1 VAIRPAHQQQRP
13 LSALSSLLG
22 VRLDPNTA
30 SGTSL
35 SRSELG
41 SVSGVTLDSR
51 AVCPGDLYAALPG
64 ARMHGAAFCDDAVAA
79 GAVAVLTD
87 PDGRA
92 RAVASGVP
100 VFVLTDPRAR
110 LGEIA
115 CWVYG
120 DPSSQLGL
128 IGVTGTSGKTTS
140 TYLIEAGLRAAGHR
154 TGLIG
159 GIEIKIGTDVVPSS
173 LTTPEAPDLQAL
185 FAVMAE
191 RGVTAAAMEVSSHSL
206 SLGRVAGTRFDV
218 AVFTNLS
225 QDHLDFHAD
234 LEDYFRAKASLF
246 VPPVIGVVNIDDRHG
261 RRLAASAPVPI
272 TTFSATGAAE
282 ADWRALD
289 VRSGADGST
298 FRVIGP
304 GGVEADVSIGLAG
317 TFNVAN
323 ALGALVALVEAG
335 VGLED
340 AVAGVAA
347 CPGVP
352 GRLERVSG
360 PVKWDGEA
368 GGLTAFVDYSHKPGA
383 VEAVLRSLRP
393 VTRENLII
401 VLGCG
406 GDRDRAKR
414 PMMGAAAASLADV
427 AILTSDNPRTEDPL
441 AILAAMLDG
450 VLSVPRDERARVI
463 IEPDRAAAISQAVS
477 LAAPG
482 DVIVVAGKGHE
493 TGQYVAGAVLPFD
506 DRQVT
511 AAALAQREQAE
522 RERDQQGKDQ
532 RGQEQPEPDQLGP
545 DQPEPDQLGPDQPG
559 PLGAGPLTSALDPWA
574 VNR

>member
-1 VAIRPAHQQQRP
+1 MRPARQQPRP
-13 LSALSSLLG
+13 LSALGPLLG
-22 VRLDPNTA
+22 VRLASVGSSFSPND
-30 SGTSL
+30 
-35 SRSELG
+35 LG
-41 SVSGVTLDSR
+41 CVTGVTLDSR
-51 AVCPGDLYAALPG
+51 VVVPGDLYVALPG
-64 ARMHGAAFCDDAVAA
+64 TKVHGAAFCADAVAA

-92 RAVASGVP
+92 RAAQTGVP
-100 VFVLTDPRAR
+100 VFVLADPRGK
-110 LGEIA
+110 LGEVS

-120 DPSSQLGL
+120 NPSSRLLL

-140 TYLIEAGLRAAGHR
+140 TYLLESGLRAAGHQ

-159 GIEIKIGTDVVPSS
+159 GVETRIGGDRLPSS

-191 RGVTAAAMEVSSHSL
+191 RGATAAAMEVSSHSL
-206 SLGRVAGTRFDV
+206 ALGRVGGTSFDV

-225 QDHLDFHAD
+225 QDHLDFHPD

-246 VPPVIGVVNIDDRHG
+246 MPPDAFRGGLGGSSPRVSTVLGVINIDDKYG
-261 RRLAASAPVPI
+261 RRLASSALVPI
-272 TTFSATGAAE
+272 TTFSALGRDE
-282 ADWRALD
+282 ADWRAVD

-304 GGVEADVSIGLAG
+304 GGVEADVSVGLAG
-317 TFNVAN
+317 VFNVAN
-323 ALGALVALVEAG
+323 ALGAVVALVESG

-340 AVAGVAA
+340 AVAGIAA

-352 GRLERVSG
+352 GRLERV
-360 PVKWDGEA
+360 PA
-368 GGLTAFVDYSHKPGA
+368 PGLDITAFVDYSHKPGA

-393 VTRENLII
+393 VTRGSLII

-427 AILTSDNPRTEDPL
+427 AILTSDSPRSEDPL
-441 AILAAMLDG
+441 AILVAMLDG
-450 VLSVPRDERARVI
+450 VLSVPQDDRARVI
-463 IEPDRAAAISQAVS
+463 VEPDRAAAIAQAVG

-506 DRQVT
+506 DREVT
-511 AAALAQREQAE
+511 ASALERLAKAE
-522 RERDQQGKDQ
+522 
-532 RGQEQPEPDQLGP
+532 
-545 DQPEPDQLGPDQPG
+545 PG
-559 PLGAGPLTSALDPWA
+559 PADPWG
-574 VNR
+574 VGL

>member
-1 VAIRPAHQQQRP
+1 VAIRPARQQPRP
-13 LSALSSLLG
+13 LSALGSLLG
-22 VRLDPNTA
+22 VRLASVGNSFSPND
-30 SGTSL
+30 
-35 SRSELG
+35 LG
-41 SVSGVTLDSR
+41 FVTGVTLDSR
-51 AVCPGDLYAALPG
+51 VVAPGDLYVALPG
-64 ARMHGAAFCDDAVAA
+64 TNVHGAAFSADAVAA
-79 GAVAVLTD
+79 GAAAVLTD

-92 RAVASGVP
+92 RAAATGMP
-100 VFVLTDPRAR
+100 VFVLADPRGK

-120 DPSSQLGL
+120 NPSSRLRL

-140 TYLIEAGLRAAGHR
+140 TYLLESGLRAAGHQ

-159 GIEIKIGTDVVPSS
+159 GVETRIGTDRLPSS

-206 SLGRVAGTRFDV
+206 ALGRVAGTSFDV

-246 VPPVIGVVNIDDRHG
+246 MPPVHGVVNIDDKHG
-261 RRLAASAPVPI
+261 RRLASSALVPI
-272 TTFSATGAAE
+272 TTFSAAGKNE
-282 ADWRALD
+282 ADWRAVD

-304 GGVEADVSIGLAG
+304 GGVEADVSAGLAG
-317 TFNVAN
+317 VFNVAN

-335 VGLED
+335 VRLED
-340 AVAGVAA
+340 AVAGIAA

-352 GRLERVSG
+352 GRLERV
-360 PVKWDGEA
+360 PAA
-368 GGLTAFVDYSHKPGA
+368 GLDITAFVDYSHKPGA

-393 VTRENLII
+393 VTRGSLVI

-427 AILTSDNPRTEDPL
+427 AILTSDNPRSEDPL

-450 VLSVPRDERARVI
+450 VLSVPQDERARVI
-463 IEPDRAAAISQAVS
+463 VEPDRAAAIAQAVA

-482 DVIVVAGKGHE
+482 DVIVIAGKGHE

-506 DRQVT
+506 DRKVT
-511 AAALAQREQAE
+511 AAALERAAKAE
-522 RERDQQGKDQ
+522 
-532 RGQEQPEPDQLGP
+532 
-545 DQPEPDQLGPDQPG
+545 PG
-559 PLGAGPLTSALDPWA
+559 LADPWG
-574 VNR
+574 VDR

>member
-1 VAIRPAHQQQRP
+1 MAIRPARPQPRP
-13 LSALSSLLG
+13 LSALGSLLG
-22 VRLDPNTA
+22 VRLA
-30 SGTSL
+30 SVGKSL
-35 SRSELG
+35 SSNDLG
-41 SVSGVTLDSR
+41 FVSGVTLDSR
-51 AVCPGDLYAALPG
+51 TVAPGDLYVALPG
-64 ARMHGAAFCDDAVAA
+64 TKVHGAAFCADAVAA

-92 RAVASGVP
+92 RATATGVP
-100 VFVLTDPRAR
+100 VFVLADPRGK
-110 LGEIA
+110 LGDVS

-120 DPSSQLGL
+120 DPSSRLRL

-140 TYLIEAGLRAAGHR
+140 TYLLESGLRAAGHQ

-159 GIEIKIGTDVVPSS
+159 GVETRIGRDRLPST

-206 SLGRVAGTRFDV
+206 ALGRVAGTSFDV

-225 QDHLDFHAD
+225 QDHLDFHVD

-246 VPPVIGVVNIDDRHG
+246 MPPVLGVINLDDKYG
-261 RRLAASAPVPI
+261 RRLASSALVPV
-272 TTFSATGAAE
+272 TTFSATGKDE
-282 ADWRALD
+282 ADWRAVD

-304 GGVEADVSIGLAG
+304 GGVEADVSVGLAG
-317 TFNVAN
+317 VFNVAN
-323 ALGALVALVEAG
+323 ALGAVVALVESG
-335 VGLED
+335 VRLED
-340 AVAGVAA
+340 AVAGLAA

-352 GRLERVSG
+352 GRLERV
-360 PVKWDGEA
+360 PA
-368 GGLTAFVDYSHKPGA
+368 PGLDITAFVDYSHKPGA

-393 VTRENLII
+393 VTQGSLII

-406 GDRDRAKR
+406 GDRDKAKR
-414 PMMGAAAASLADV
+414 PMMGAAAAALADV
-427 AILTSDNPRTEDPL
+427 AILTSDNPRSEDPL

-450 VLSVPRDERARVI
+450 VLSVPQDDRARI
-463 IEPDRAAAISQAVS
+463 IVEPDRAAAIAQAVG

-506 DRQVT
+506 DRRVT
-511 AAALAQREQAE
+511 AAALE
-522 RERDQQGKDQ
+522 RVAK
-532 RGQEQPEPDQLGP
+532 GQ
-545 DQPEPDQLGPDQPG
+545 
-559 PLGAGPLTSALDPWA
+559 SAADFDPWA
-574 VNR
+574 VDR

>member
-1 VAIRPAHQQQRP
+1 VAIRPARQQPKP
-13 LSALSSLLG
+13 LSVLGSLLG
-22 VRLDPNTA
+22 VRLA
-30 SGTSL
+30 SAGS
-35 SRSELG
+35 SFPPDELG
-41 SVSGVTLDSR
+41 FVSGITLDSR
-51 AVCPGDLYAALPG
+51 TVAPGDLYVALPG
-64 ARMHGAAFCDDAVAA
+64 SRVHGAAFCADAVAA

-87 PDGRA
+87 PDGKA
-92 RAVASGVP
+92 RAAATGVP
-100 VFVLTDPRAR
+100 VFVVADPRGK

-120 DPSSQLGL
+120 DPSGPLAV
-128 IGVTGTSGKTTS
+128 IGVTGTSGKTTT
-140 TYLIEAGLRAAGHR
+140 TYLIESGLRQAGHR

-159 GIEIKIGTDVVPSS
+159 GVETRIAGQQMSSS

-206 SLGRVAGTRFDV
+206 ALGRVAGTSFDV

-234 LEDYFRAKASLF
+234 MEDYFRAKASLF
-246 VPPVIGVVNIDDRHG
+246 MPPVIGVVNIDDKYG
-261 RRLAASAPVPI
+261 RRLAATAIVPV
-272 TTFSATGAAE
+272 TTFSAAGRAE
-282 ADWRALD
+282 ADWRAAD

-304 GGVEADVSIGLAG
+304 GGVEADVSAGLVG

-323 ALGALVALVEAG
+323 ALGAVVALVEAG
-335 VGLED
+335 IGLED
-340 AVAGVAA
+340 AVAGIAA

-352 GRLERVSG
+352 GRLERV
-360 PVKWDGEA
+360 PAPA
-368 GGLTAFVDYSHKPGA
+368 GLDITAFVDYSHKPGA

-393 VTRENLII
+393 VTRGSLII

-414 PMMGAAAASLADV
+414 PMMGAAASSLADV
-427 AILTSDNPRTEDPL
+427 AILTSDNPRSEDPL

-450 VLSVPRDERARVI
+450 VLSVPQADRARVI
-463 IEPDRAAAISQAVS
+463 VEPDRAAAIWQAVS

-493 TGQYVAGAVLPFD
+493 TGQYVAGTVLPFD

-511 AAALAQREQAE
+511 AEALE
-522 RERDQQGKDQ
+522 RLAK
-532 RGQEQPEPDQLGP
+532 GQPPP
-545 DQPEPDQLGPDQPG
+545 
-559 PLGAGPLTSALDPWA
+559 DPWA
-574 VNR
+574 VDR

>member
-1 VAIRPAHQQQRP
+1 VAIRPAFRQQRP
-13 LSALSSLLG
+13 LSALSALLG
-22 VRLDPNTA
+22 VRLVTTGPSHSPNDLGFL
-30 SGTSL
+30 SGL
-35 SRSELG
+35 
-41 SVSGVTLDSR
+41 TLDSR
-51 AVCPGDLYAALPG
+51 SVEPGDLYVALPG
-64 ARMHGAAFCDDAVAA
+64 AHVHGAAFCADAVAA

-87 PDGRA
+87 PDGRS

-100 VFVLTDPRAR
+100 VFVLADPRGR

-120 DPSSQLGL
+120 NPSSRLRL

-154 TGLIG
+154 TGLVG
-159 GIEIKIGTDVVPSS
+159 GVELRVGEERLASS

-206 SLGRVAGTRFDV
+206 ALGRVAGTSFDV

-246 VPPVIGVVNIDDRHG
+246 MPPEPSRGGLGGASPRASTAIGVVNIDDKYG
-261 RRLAASAPVPI
+261 RRLAATAPVPV
-272 TTFSATGAAE
+272 TTFSAAGNRD
-282 ADWRALD
+282 ADWRAAD
-289 VRSGADGST
+289 VRPGADGST
-298 FRVIGP
+298 FRLIGP
-304 GGVEADVSIGLAG
+304 GGIEADSSVGLAG
-317 TFNVAN
+317 VFNVSN
-323 ALGALVALVEAG
+323 AVGALVALVEAG
-335 VGLED
+335 IRLED

-352 GRLERVSG
+352 GRLERVPAPAPALG
-360 PVKWDGEA
+360 V
-368 GGLTAFVDYSHKPGA
+368 TAFVDYSHKPGA

-393 VTRENLII
+393 VTQGNLII

-427 AILTSDNPRTEDPL
+427 AILTSDNPRSEDPL
-441 AILAAMLDG
+441 EILAAMLGG
-450 VLSVPRDERARVI
+450 VLTVPREERGRVI
-463 IEPDRAAAISQAVS
+463 IEPDRAAAIAQAVA
-477 LAAPG
+477 LASPG

-493 TGQYVAGAVLPFD
+493 TGQYVAGSVLPFD
-506 DRQVT
+506 DRKVT
-511 AAALAQREQAE
+511 AEALE
-522 RERDQQGKDQ
+522 RLAKSQDSWTVTQ
-532 RGQEQPEPDQLGP
+532 
-545 DQPEPDQLGPDQPG
+545 
-559 PLGAGPLTSALDPWA
+559 
-574 VNR
+574 

>member
-1 VAIRPAHQQQRP
+1 MAIRPARQRPKP
-13 LSALSSLLG
+13 LSALGSLLG
-22 VRLDPNTA
+22 VRLDP
-30 SGTSL
+30 GTRVRNSY
-35 SRSELG
+35 SPNDLG
-41 SVSGVTLDSR
+41 CVSGVTLDSR
-51 AVCPGDLYAALPG
+51 AVSPGDLYVALPG
-64 ARMHGAAFCDDAVAA
+64 AKVHGAAFSADAVAA

-92 RAVASGVP
+92 RAAATGVP
-100 VFVLTDPRAR
+100 VFVLADPRGK
-110 LGEIA
+110 LGEVC

-120 DPSSQLGL
+120 NPSSRLRL

-140 TYLIEAGLRAAGHR
+140 TYLLESGLRAAGHQ

-159 GIEIKIGTDVVPSS
+159 GVETRIGRDRLPSS

-206 SLGRVAGTRFDV
+206 ALGRVAGTSFDV

-246 VPPVIGVVNIDDRHG
+246 MPPVLGVINIDDKHG
-261 RRLAASAPVPI
+261 RRLAASALVPV
-272 TTFSATGAAE
+272 TTFSATGKDE
-282 ADWRALD
+282 ADWRAVD

-304 GGVEADVSIGLAG
+304 GGVEADVSVGLAG
-317 TFNVAN
+317 VFNVAN
-323 ALGALVALVEAG
+323 ALGAVVALVESG
-335 VGLED
+335 VRLED
-340 AVAGVAA
+340 AVAGIAA

-352 GRLERVSG
+352 GRLERV
-360 PVKWDGEA
+360 PA
-368 GGLTAFVDYSHKPGA
+368 PGLDITAFVDYSHKPGA

-393 VTRENLII
+393 VTRGNLII

-427 AILTSDNPRTEDPL
+427 AILTSDNPRSEDPL

-450 VLSVPRDERARVI
+450 VLSVPEDERARVI
-463 IEPDRAAAISQAVS
+463 VEPDRAAAIAQAAG

-506 DRQVT
+506 DRNVT
-511 AAALAQREQAE
+511 AAALERVAKTQA
-522 RERDQQGKDQ
+522 
-532 RGQEQPEPDQLGP
+532 
-545 DQPEPDQLGPDQPG
+545 
-559 PLGAGPLTSALDPWA
+559 AFDPWA
-574 VNR
+574 VEP

>member
-1 VAIRPAHQQQRP
+1 VANRPARPQPRP
-13 LSALSSLLG
+13 LSALGSLLG
-22 VRLDPNTA
+22 VRLA
-30 SGTSL
+30 SAG
-35 SRSELG
+35 G
-41 SVSGVTLDSR
+41 SVSPDELGFITGITLDSR
-51 AVCPGDLYAALPG
+51 CVRPGDLYVALPG
-64 ARMHGAAFCDDAVAA
+64 ARVHGAAFCADAVAA
-79 GAVAVLTD
+79 GAAAVLTD

-92 RAVASGVP
+92 RAAATGVP
-100 VFVLTDPRAR
+100 VFVLADPRTR
-110 LGEIA
+110 LGEVA

-120 DPSSQLGL
+120 NPSSRLRL

-140 TYLIEAGLRAAGHR
+140 TYLLEAGLRAAGHL

-159 GIEIKIGTDVVPSS
+159 GVETRIGEDRLPST

-185 FAVMAE
+185 FAVMVE

-206 SLGRVAGTRFDV
+206 SLGRVAGTSFDV

-246 VPPVIGVVNIDDRHG
+246 MPPVMGVVNIDDKYG
-261 RRLAASAPVPI
+261 RRLAVSGLVPI
-272 TTFSATGAAE
+272 TTFSAAGKPE
-282 ADWRALD
+282 ADWRAVD

-304 GGVEADVSIGLAG
+304 GGVEADVSAGLAG
-317 TFNVAN
+317 VFNVAN
-323 ALGALVALVEAG
+323 ALGAVVALVEAG
-335 VGLED
+335 VRLED
-340 AVAGVAA
+340 AVAGIAA

-352 GRLERVSG
+352 GRLERV
-360 PVKWDGEA
+360 PA
-368 GGLTAFVDYSHKPGA
+368 PGLDVTAFVDYSHKPGA

-393 VTRENLII
+393 VTQSNLII

-427 AILTSDNPRTEDPL
+427 AILTSDNPRSEDPL
-441 AILAAMLDG
+441 AILDAMLDG
-450 VLSVPRDERARVI
+450 VLSVPQTERARVI
-463 IEPDRAAAISQAVS
+463 IEPDRAAAIWQAVS
-477 LAAPG
+477 MATAG

-493 TGQYVAGAVLPFD
+493 TGQYVAGSVLPFD

-511 AAALAQREQAE
+511 AAALE
-522 RERDQQGKDQ
+522 RVAK
-532 RGQEQPEPDQLGP
+532 GQPF
-545 DQPEPDQLGPDQPG
+545 
-559 PLGAGPLTSALDPWA
+559 ADPWA
-574 VNR
+574 VDP

>member
-1 VAIRPAHQQQRP
+1 VAIRPAHQLQRP

-22 VRLDPNTA
+22 VRLAAVGNSLMPN
-30 SGTSL
+30 
-35 SRSELG
+35 ELG
-41 SVSGVTLDSR
+41 SVRGVTLDSR
-51 AVCPGDLYAALPG
+51 SVCPGDLYVALPG
-64 ARMHGAAFCDDAVAA
+64 AKVHGAAFCEQAVAA

-87 PDGRA
+87 PDGRS
-92 RAVASGVP
+92 RAAASGVP
-100 VFVLTDPRAR
+100 VFVLADPRAR

-120 DPSSQLGL
+120 DPSSRLRL
-128 IGVTGTSGKTTS
+128 IGVTGTSGKTTTS
-140 TYLIEAGLRAAGHR
+140 YLLESGLRAAGHL
-154 TGLIG
+154 TGLVGGVEIRIG
-159 GIEIKIGTDVVPSS
+159 RETVASA

-185 FAVMAE
+185 FAVMVE

-206 SLGRVAGTRFDV
+206 SLGRVAGTDFDV

-246 VPPVIGVVNIDDRHG
+246 VPPVIGVVNIDDKYG
-261 RRLAASAPVPI
+261 RKLASIAPVPV
-272 TTFSATGAAE
+272 TTFSAAGRPD
-282 ADWRALD
+282 ADWRAAD

-298 FRVIGP
+298 FRLIGP
-304 GGVEADVSIGLAG
+304 GGVEADVSVGLAG
-317 TFNVAN
+317 VFNVAN
-323 ALGALVALVEAG
+323 AVGALVALVEAG
-335 VGLED
+335 IRLED
-340 AVAGVAA
+340 AVAGVGA

-352 GRLERVSG
+352 GRLERVPVSG
-360 PVKWDGEA
+360 LDV
-368 GGLTAFVDYSHKPGA
+368 TAFVDYSHKPGA

-393 VTRENLII
+393 VTQGNLII

-427 AILTSDNPRTEDPL
+427 AILTSDNPRSEDPL

-450 VLSVPRDERARVI
+450 VLSVPQEDRARLIV
-463 IEPDRAAAISQAVS
+463 EPDRAAAIAQAVS
-477 LAAPG
+477 LAAAG

-493 TGQYVAGAVLPFD
+493 TGQYVAGKVLPFD
-506 DRQVT
+506 DREVT
-511 AAALAQREQAE
+511 AAALRQAAYRQAAPPAHREPAH
-522 RERDQQGKDQ
+522 REPAHR
-532 RGQEQPEPDQLGP
+532 EPDEGEL
-545 DQPEPDQLGPDQPG
+545 EPP
-559 PLGAGPLTSALDPWA
+559 PLDAALQTWA

>member
-1 VAIRPAHQQQRP
+1 VAIRPARQQPKP
-13 LSALSSLLG
+13 LSALGSLLG
-22 VRLDPNTA
+22 VRLDRNTSVGSSFSPND
-30 SGTSL
+30 
-35 SRSELG
+35 LG
-41 SVSGVTLDSR
+41 CVTGVTLDSR
-51 AVCPGDLYAALPG
+51 VVAPGDLYVALPG
-64 ARMHGAAFCDDAVAA
+64 TKVHGAAFCADAVAA

-92 RAVASGVP
+92 RAAQTGVP
-100 VFVLTDPRAR
+100 VFVLADPRGK
-110 LGEIA
+110 LGEVS

-120 DPSSQLGL
+120 NPSSRLRL

-140 TYLIEAGLRAAGHR
+140 TYLLESGLRAAGHQ

-159 GIEIKIGTDVVPSS
+159 GVETRIGRDRLPSS

-206 SLGRVAGTRFDV
+206 ALGRVGGTSFDV

-225 QDHLDFHAD
+225 QDHLDFHPD

-246 VPPVIGVVNIDDRHG
+246 MPPEPFRGGLGGSSPRVSTAQGVVNIDDKYG
-261 RRLAASAPVPI
+261 RRLASSALVPI
-272 TTFSATGAAE
+272 TTFSATGRDE
-282 ADWRALD
+282 ADWRAVD

-304 GGVEADVSIGLAG
+304 GGVEADVSVGLAG
-317 TFNVAN
+317 VFNVAN
-323 ALGALVALVEAG
+323 ALGAVVALVESG

-340 AVAGVAA
+340 AVAGIAA

-352 GRLERVSG
+352 GRLERV
-360 PVKWDGEA
+360 PA
-368 GGLTAFVDYSHKPGA
+368 LGLDITAFVDYSHKPGA

-393 VTRENLII
+393 VTRGSLII

-427 AILTSDNPRTEDPL
+427 AILTSDNPRSEDPL

-450 VLSVPRDERARVI
+450 VLSVPQDDRARVI
-463 IEPDRAAAISQAVS
+463 VEPDRAAAIAQAVG
-477 LAAPG
+477 LAAPC

-506 DRQVT
+506 DRAVT
-511 AAALAQREQAE
+511 ASALERAA
-522 RERDQQGKDQ
+522 K
-532 RGQEQPEPDQLGP
+532 GQPP
-545 DQPEPDQLGPDQPG
+545 
-559 PLGAGPLTSALDPWA
+559 LDPWA
-574 VNR
+574 VDR

>member
-13 LSALSSLLG
+13 LSALSALLG
-22 VRLDPNTA
+22 VRLGAVGNSLLPN
-30 SGTSL
+30 
-35 SRSELG
+35 ELG
-41 SVSGVTLDSR
+41 SASGITLDSR
-51 AVCPGDLYAALPG
+51 QVRPGDLYVALPG
-64 ARMHGAAFCDDAVAA
+64 ARVHGAAFCDDAAAA

-92 RAVASGVP
+92 RAAASGVP
-100 VFVLTDPRAR
+100 VFVLADPRAR

-120 DPSSQLGL
+120 DPSSRLRL

-140 TYLIEAGLRAAGHR
+140 SYLIESGLRAAGHL
-154 TGLIG
+154 TGLVGGVEIRIG
-159 GIEIKIGTDVVPSS
+159 KETVASS

-206 SLGRVAGTRFDV
+206 SLGRVAGTSFDV

-246 VPPVIGVVNIDDRHG
+246 VPPVIGVVNIDDKYG
-261 RRLAASAPVPI
+261 RRLASSAPDRGVPV
-272 TTFSATGAAE
+272 TTFSAAGRQE
-282 ADWRALD
+282 ADWRAAD

-298 FRVIGP
+298 FRLIGP
-304 GGVEADVSIGLAG
+304 GGVEADVSVGLAG
-317 TFNVAN
+317 VFNVAN

-335 VGLED
+335 IGLDD

-352 GRLERVSG
+352 GRLERV
-360 PVKWDGEA
+360 PA
-368 GGLTAFVDYSHKPGA
+368 TGLEVTAFVDYSHKPGA

-393 VTRENLII
+393 VTQGNLII

-414 PMMGAAAASLADV
+414 PMMGAAAAALADV
-427 AILTSDNPRTEDPL
+427 AILTSDNPRSEDPL

-450 VLSVPRDERARVI
+450 VLSVPQEERARVI
-463 IEPDRAAAISQAVS
+463 IEPDRAAAIAQAVL
-477 LAAPG
+477 LATSG

-493 TGQYVAGAVLPFD
+493 TGQYVAGMVLPFD

-511 AAALAQREQAE
+511 AAALRELPQSKLT
-522 RERDQQGKDQ
+522 QG
-532 RGQEQPEPDQLGP
+532 
-545 DQPEPDQLGPDQPG
+545 QPG
-559 PLGAGPLTSALDPWA
+559 QGPLASALDSWA

>member
-1 VAIRPAHQQQRP
+1 VAIRPARQQPKP
-13 LSALSSLLG
+13 LSALGSLLG
-22 VRLDPNTA
+22 VRLDPV
-30 SGTSL
+30 G
-35 SRSELG
+35 RSFSPNDLG
-41 SVSGVTLDSR
+41 CVTGVTLDSR
-51 AVCPGDLYAALPG
+51 AVQPGDLYVALPG
-64 ARMHGAAFCDDAVAA
+64 SKVHGAAFCADAVAA

-87 PDGRA
+87 PDGRV
-92 RAVASGVP
+92 RAAQTGVP
-100 VFVLTDPRAR
+100 VFVLADPRGK
-110 LGEIA
+110 LGEVSS
-115 CWVYG
+115 WVYG
-120 DPSSQLGL
+120 NPSSRLRL

-140 TYLIEAGLRAAGHR
+140 TYLLESGLRAAGHQ

-159 GIEIKIGTDVVPSS
+159 GVETRIGPDQLPST
-173 LTTPEAPDLQAL
+173 LTTPEAPDLQAM

-206 SLGRVAGTRFDV
+206 ALGRVAGTGFDV

-246 VPPVIGVVNIDDRHG
+246 MPPEDLRGGLGGSSPRVSTGIGVVNIDDKYG
-261 RRLAASAPVPI
+261 RRLASSALVPI
-272 TTFSATGAAE
+272 TTFSAAGKNE
-282 ADWRALD
+282 ADWRAVD

-304 GGVEADVSIGLAG
+304 GGVEADVSVGLAG
-317 TFNVAN
+317 VFNVAN
-323 ALGALVALVEAG
+323 ALGAVVALVESG

-340 AVAGVAA
+340 AVAGIAA

-352 GRLERVSG
+352 GRLERV
-360 PVKWDGEA
+360 PA
-368 GGLTAFVDYSHKPGA
+368 PGLDVTAFVDYSHKPGA

-393 VTRENLII
+393 VTAGSLII

-427 AILTSDNPRTEDPL
+427 AILTSDNPRSEDPL

-450 VLSVPRDERARVI
+450 VLSVPREDRARVI
-463 IEPDRAAAISQAVS
+463 VEPDRAAAIAQAVT

-482 DVIVVAGKGHE
+482 DVIVIAGKGHE
-493 TGQYVAGAVLPFD
+493 TGQYVAGMVLPFD
-506 DRQVT
+506 DRTVT
-511 AAALAQREQAE
+511 ASALERAA
-522 RERDQQGKDQ
+522 K
-532 RGQEQPEPDQLGP
+532 GQPP
-545 DQPEPDQLGPDQPG
+545 
-559 PLGAGPLTSALDPWA
+559 LDPWA
-574 VNR
+574 VDR

>member
-1 VAIRPAHQQQRP
+1 VAIRPAHPQPKP
-13 LSALSSLLG
+13 LSALGSLLG
-22 VRLDPNTA
+22 VRLASVENSFSPNDLGGVTA
-30 SGTSL
+30 
-35 SRSELG
+35 
-41 SVSGVTLDSR
+41 VTLDSR
-51 AVCPGDLYAALPG
+51 AVAPGDLYVALPG
-64 ARMHGAAFCDDAVAA
+64 TRVHGAAFCADAVAA

-92 RAVASGVP
+92 RAAATGVP
-100 VFVLTDPRAR
+100 VFVLADPRAR

-120 DPSSQLGL
+120 NPSSRLQL

-140 TYLIEAGLRAAGHR
+140 TYLLESGLRAAGHQ

-159 GIEIKIGTDVVPSS
+159 GVETRIGRDQLPST

-206 SLGRVAGTRFDV
+206 TLGRVAGTSFDV

-246 VPPVIGVVNIDDRHG
+246 MLPARGGLGKSSPLASTEVGVVNIDDAYG
-261 RRLAASAPVPI
+261 RRLASSALVPI
-272 TTFSATGAAE
+272 TTFSAQGQQG
-282 ADWRALD
+282 ADWRAVD

-298 FRVIGP
+298 FRVLGP
-304 GGVEADVSIGLAG
+304 GGVEADVSVGLAG
-317 TFNVAN
+317 VFNVAN
-323 ALGALVALVEAG
+323 ALGAVVALVEAG
-335 VGLED
+335 VRLED
-340 AVAGVAA
+340 AVAGIAA

-352 GRLERVSG
+352 GRLQRV
-360 PVKWDGEA
+360 PA
-368 GGLTAFVDYSHKPGA
+368 PGLDITAFVDYSHKPGA

-393 VTRENLII
+393 VTQGSLMI

-427 AILTSDNPRTEDPL
+427 AILTSDNPRSEDPL

-450 VLSVPRDERARVI
+450 VLSVPQSQRARVI
-463 IEPDRAAAISQAVS
+463 VEPDRAAAIAQAVG

-493 TGQYVAGAVLPFD
+493 TGQYIAGTVLPFD
-506 DRQVT
+506 DRKVT
-511 AAALAQREQAE
+511 A
-522 RERDQQGKDQ
+522 
-532 RGQEQPEPDQLGP
+532 
-545 DQPEPDQLGPDQPG
+545 
-559 PLGAGPLTSALDPWA
+559 SALERMAKDRVSFDPWA
-574 VNR
+574 EDR

>member
-1 VAIRPAHQQQRP
+1 VAIRPARQQPRP
-13 LSALSSLLG
+13 LSALGSLLG
-22 VRLDPNTA
+22 VRLASVGNTFSPND
-30 SGTSL
+30 
-35 SRSELG
+35 LG
-41 SVSGVTLDSR
+41 FVTGVTLDSR
-51 AVCPGDLYAALPG
+51 VVAPGDLYVALPG
-64 ARMHGAAFCDDAVAA
+64 TNVHGAAFSADAVAA
-79 GAVAVLTD
+79 GAAAVLTD

-92 RAVASGVP
+92 RAAATGMP
-100 VFVLTDPRAR
+100 VFVLADPRGK

-120 DPSSQLGL
+120 NPSSRLRL

-140 TYLIEAGLRAAGHR
+140 TYLLESGLRAAGHQ

-159 GIEIKIGTDVVPSS
+159 GVETRIGTDRLPSS

-206 SLGRVAGTRFDV
+206 ALGRVAGTSFDV

-246 VPPVIGVVNIDDRHG
+246 MPPVHGVVNIDDRHG
-261 RRLAASAPVPI
+261 RRLASSALVPI
-272 TTFSATGAAE
+272 TTFSAAGKNE
-282 ADWRALD
+282 ADWRAVD

-304 GGVEADVSIGLAG
+304 GGVEADVSAGLAG
-317 TFNVAN
+317 VFNVAN

-335 VGLED
+335 VRLED
-340 AVAGVAA
+340 AVAGIAA

-352 GRLERVSG
+352 GRLERV
-360 PVKWDGEA
+360 PAA
-368 GGLTAFVDYSHKPGA
+368 GLDITAFVDYSHKPGA

-393 VTRENLII
+393 VTRGSLVI

-427 AILTSDNPRTEDPL
+427 AILTSDNPRSEDPL

-450 VLSVPRDERARVI
+450 VLSVPPAIRARVI
-463 IEPDRAAAISQAVS
+463 VEPDRAAAIAQAVA

-482 DVIVVAGKGHE
+482 DVIVIAGKGHE

-506 DRQVT
+506 DRKVT
-511 AAALAQREQAE
+511 AAALERAAKAE
-522 RERDQQGKDQ
+522 
-532 RGQEQPEPDQLGP
+532 
-545 DQPEPDQLGPDQPG
+545 PG
-559 PLGAGPLTSALDPWA
+559 LADPWG
-574 VNR
+574 VDR

>member
-1 VAIRPAHQQQRP
+1 
-13 LSALSSLLG
+13 
-22 VRLDPNTA
+22 
-30 SGTSL
+30 
-35 SRSELG
+35 
-41 SVSGVTLDSR
+41 VS
-51 AVCPGDLYAALPG
+51 PGDLYVALPG
-64 ARMHGAAFCDDAVAA
+64 TKVHGAAFCAAAVAA

-92 RAVASGVP
+92 RAAQTGVP
-100 VFVLTDPRAR
+100 VFVLADPRGK
-110 LGEIA
+110 LGEVS

-120 DPSSQLGL
+120 NPSSRIQL

-140 TYLIEAGLRAAGHR
+140 TYLLESGLRAAGHQ

-159 GIEIKIGTDVVPSS
+159 GVETRIGPDRLPSS

-206 SLGRVAGTRFDV
+206 ALGRVGGTSFDV

-225 QDHLDFHAD
+225 QDHLDFHPD
-234 LEDYFRAKASLF
+234 LEDYFRVKASLF
-246 VPPVIGVVNIDDRHG
+246 MPPVLGVINIDDKYG
-261 RRLAASAPVPI
+261 RRLASSAPVPV
-272 TTFSATGAAE
+272 TTFSALGRDE
-282 ADWRALD
+282 ADWRAVD

-304 GGVEADVSIGLAG
+304 GGVEADVSVGLAG
-317 TFNVAN
+317 AFNVAN
-323 ALGALVALVEAG
+323 ALGAVVALVESG
-335 VGLED
+335 VRLED
-340 AVAGVAA
+340 AVAGIAA

-352 GRLERVSG
+352 GRLERVPASG
-360 PVKWDGEA
+360 LDV
-368 GGLTAFVDYSHKPGA
+368 TAFVDYSHKPGA

-393 VTRENLII
+393 VTRGNLII

-441 AILAAMLDG
+441 AILVAMLDG
-450 VLSVPRDERARVI
+450 VLSVPPEERARVI
-463 IEPDRAAAISQAVS
+463 VEPDRAAAIAQAVT
-477 LAAPG
+477 LAGPG

-511 AAALAQREQAE
+511 GAE
-522 RERDQQGKDQ
+522 LERKAKD
-532 RGQEQPEPDQLGP
+532 R
-545 DQPEPDQLGPDQPG
+545 
-559 PLGAGPLTSALDPWA
+559 
-574 VNR
+574 